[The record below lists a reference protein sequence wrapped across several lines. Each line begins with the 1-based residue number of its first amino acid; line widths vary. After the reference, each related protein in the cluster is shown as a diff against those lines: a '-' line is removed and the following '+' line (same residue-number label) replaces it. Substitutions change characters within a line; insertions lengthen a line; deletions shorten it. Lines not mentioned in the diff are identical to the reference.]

1 MSKTI
6 YGPALIAKI
15 VFNCRQLRP
24 MNFEFSFGAGQGN
37 ATLRNKIAAIGHFSG
52 QLGIGEASRRLLS
65 LLDYVG
71 YEIHTANFRLDRS
84 ASVPSKQWKRMSRRS
99 EYDTL
104 ITCVNADLTG
114 LAYVN
119 AYLRLGNLQAL
130 RHVGFWSWELENF
143 PSAFDPAVNVVDE
156 IWTVSEFAKRSIQK
170 RSIARNV
177 KALDL
182 PLPENRL
189 AKLNAFKR
197 STSRSMTVLVTYD
210 ASSGEHRKSPSSA
223 VRAYLAAFSELDGCN
238 LVVKVANARRLD
250 QELRLIEKIVSHR
263 TDVTIIAKNL
273 SPIAYSNLID
283 STDVILSLHRSEGLG
298 LNLIDAMSLGK
309 VVVATGY
316 SGNMEYMN
324 DTNSVPIKYELTPI
338 SMYANVP
345 VNSFWAT
352 PSVEHA
358 AAELRSLRNN
368 PNLRDEIGI
377 QAMNYINLRYSLKK
391 TGEDFITKIRDSDWT
406 H

>member
-1 MSKTI
+1 M
-6 YGPALIAKI
+6 
-15 VFNCRQLRP
+15 
-24 MNFEFSFGAGQGN
+24 
-37 ATLRNKIAAIGHFSG
+37 RNKIAAIGHFSG
-52 QLGIGEASRRLLS
+52 QLGIGEASRRLLT
-65 LLDYVG
+65 LLDHVG

-84 ASVPSKQWKRMSRRS
+84 ASLPTKRWKRMGRGSG
-99 EYDTL
+99 YNTL

-114 LAYVN
+114 LAYLN

-143 PSAFDPAVNVVDE
+143 SSAFDPAVNIVDE
-156 IWTVSEFAKRSIQK
+156 IWTVSEFAKQSIEK
-170 RSIARNV
+170 RSNSRNV
-177 KALDL
+177 KAFDL

-189 AKLNAFKR
+189 TKPNTFKR

-210 ASSGEHRKSPSSA
+210 ASSGEHRKNPSSA
-223 VRAYLAAFSELDGCN
+223 VKAYLAAFSELDGCN

-250 QELRLIEKIVSHR
+250 QELRVIEKIVSHR
-263 TDVTIIAKNL
+263 TDVTIITKNL
-273 SPIAYSNLID
+273 SPTEYSHLID
-283 STDVILSLHRSEGLG
+283 STDVMLSLHRAEGLG

-338 SMYANVP
+338 SIYANVP
-345 VNSFWAT
+345 LNSFWAT

-377 QAMNYINLRYSLKK
+377 QAMNYINLRYSLKN
-391 TGEDFITKIRDSDWT
+391 TGEDFITKLGDLDWT